1 MGRFVTLK
9 SLKMYRLILLQ
20 TCLFLVPVMERSKYI
35 SADEDYFTVDS
46 SSYGEINTL
55 KIDL

>member
-1 MGRFVTLK
+1 
-9 SLKMYRLILLQ
+9 
-20 TCLFLVPVMERSKYI
+20 MERSKYI

>member
-1 MGRFVTLK
+1 
-9 SLKMYRLILLQ
+9 
-20 TCLFLVPVMERSKYI
+20 MERSKYI

-55 KIDL
+55 KIDLQMKASNLAVMRNIQAV